1 LYFKENQLILRSKNY
16 IGKIELK
23 NERIAEL
30 KEKASENKALHNKI
44 SHKNDRIIELKDIVS
59 QKNDRIIELK
69 DIVSQKND
77 RIVELKGKISEKN
90 NAIVKLRKENEKLK
104 KINNEM
110 QNSTSWKVTKPFRRG

>member
-1 LYFKENQLILRSKNY
+1 MK
-16 IGKIELK
+16 KI
-23 NERIAEL
+23 ADL

-44 SHKNDRIIELKDIVS
+44 SKKNDRIV
-59 QKNDRIIELK
+59 ELK

-90 NAIVKLRKENEKLK
+90 NAIIKLREENEKLK
-104 KINNEM
+104 KLNNEM